1 MTDFPLLLRSTPL
14 PLRQKKKK
22 EKKKDRNKEGLAI
35 NEGL

>member
-14 PLRQKKKK
+14 PLRQKEK
-22 EKKKDRNKEGLAI
+22 KKKDRNKEGLAI

>member
-14 PLRQKKKK
+14 PLRQRK
-22 EKKKDRNKEGLAI
+22 KKKDRNKEGLAI

>member
-14 PLRQKKKK
+14 PLRQKKK
-22 EKKKDRNKEGLAI
+22 DRNKEGLAI

>member
-22 EKKKDRNKEGLAI
+22 DRNKEGLAI

>member
-22 EKKKDRNKEGLAI
+22 KKDRNKEGLAI